1 MGLKLNQAQK
11 IIKLAKRL
19 AAAENVVS
27 VAQAQGQKPS
37 LEQTRNAHKAFRT
50 LHVYVHQLA
59 GAASQGVDRKGAGE

>member
-27 VAQAQGQKPS
+27 VAQAQGQKPT
-37 LEQTRNAHKAFRT
+37 LDQTRNAHKAFRV

-59 GAASQGVDRKGAGE
+59 GVNDGSN